1 MVRKMVAL
9 LVSSAVLI
17 GGMNAALAQG
27 ASAQPANTAIS
38 ATPNAKADGNS
49 APLPPGGAA
58 GIRQAQGGGDTVW
71 HIIGLGFLGGVVLA
85 MIFVGNNED
94 DEEVPTTT
102 TSN

>member
-49 APLPPGGAA
+49 ARFPREALPGSGRRKAA
-58 GIRQAQGGGDTVW
+58 ATPSGISSGSASSVAWFWR
-71 HIIGLGFLGGVVLA
+71 
-85 MIFVGNNED
+85 
-94 DEEVPTTT
+94 
-102 TSN
+102 